1 VKVKS
6 GIWESYY
13 AHLSKILASV
23 GQKVTRGTKLGL
35 VGSTGASTAA
45 LLHYEIRKNGKPLD
59 PMKVSPQ
66 GAAGAGVQRWAG
78 TATKALKKTCSY
90 SVSTL
95 TKFKHQKKTESKGSP
110 RAINKWDI
118 NAKRGTPSNGLMQV
132 IDTTFAAYKMPGYNN
147 IWNPLDNILAPI

>member
-1 VKVKS
+1 
-6 GIWESYY
+6 

-45 LLHYEIRKNGKPLD
+45 HLHYEIRKNGKPLD

-78 TATKALKKTCSY
+78 TATKALKMTGSY
-90 SVSTL
+90 SASNL
-95 TKFKHQKKTESKGSP
+95 QKLLYQRKTESH
-110 RAINKWDI
+110 D
-118 NAKRGTPSNGLMQV
+118 
-132 IDTTFAAYKMPGYNN
+132 
-147 IWNPLDNILAPI
+147 NPLSINTMHITATRG